1 MSDLFFNSLYVI
13 FSVIVS
19 LTFWVYDSN
28 KGWYRFIASIHSI
41 MLLLT
46 LIVALHFGLGLKMY
60 NTLILTF
67 TFYTMLL
74 LSLISIVINVV
85 IFKDQNGFICY
96 MCGVP
101 LHLLQL
107 FLLELCLL
115 QMIGFE
121 LTPQNL

>member
-85 IFKDQNGFICY
+85 IFEGSKWF
-96 MCGVP
+96 
-101 LHLLQL
+101 HLLHVWNVFAFGL
-107 FLLELCLL
+107 TFF
-115 QMIGFE
+115 IGAMSITNDW
-121 LTPQNL
+121 L